1 MLMPMMNIRKMRV
14 FVRHNDVFVPMGV
27 RGGSIACKGDVVPM
41 LMMGVVR
48 VTVLMG
54 LGCVGM
60 LMNVIFGQVQPYTN
74 RH

>member
-27 RGGSIACKGDVVPM
+27 PGGSIAGKGNLVRM
-41 LMMGVVR
+41 LMVGIMR

-54 LGCVGM
+54 VGCVGM
-60 LMNVIFGQVQPYTN
+60 LMSVIFGQV
-74 RH
+74 